1 MNNTTKYNLTIENL
15 HSEECVE
22 INVHNLKIE
31 DIKDTTLSINCLD
44 KNSIPPKKS
53 KEIHALLDIMIN
65 NYTVDIPENYIMP
78 DDFQQ
83 IIDNF
88 VEDLMFAS
96 KLTIPLVNYYFNNCE
111 TEMNEE
117 RWVAVIL
124 VLADTENKF
133 EISNK
138 ILYYLHAKDF
148 NTTLYNINSTLP
160 GWMINHMPN
169 DTHNDSYYDI
179 NARVEESI
187 SFIKSYLECPYL
199 NNINVHKNEDEFFE
213 HFYTENTEIN
223 INFINYLIN
232 DYKIDATENIK
243 NFLLGNKDSLIIN
256 INKANEENIELDSE
270 KISPEILNNQDTT
283 TKKLVWFSSESLKN
297 IATQI
302 IDCKR
307 TNPEKY
313 DQLKIYVSSL
323 EKEKPILEVKDY
335 SVFDSVVE
343 KAPNFCEV
351 VKYFKGSFVLNQ
363 SRAQL
368 EDSYLVTTP
377 ILLLGNPG
385 IGKTYFAKTLAKLLN
400 TSFYFMDANSIT
412 ANWVLSGGSSQ
423 WKSGE
428 AGNIFKFMNDS
439 RTISPVVIFDEIDK
453 LSSGKNYDTFS
464 VFHQLLEPEN
474 SRTFKDEFLNID
486 FDASNIIYILT
497 ANDVNS
503 IPDSLLSRMKV
514 FDIKNPNKE
523 DTRKIAQNIYSEV
536 IGKSPLFNPILNE
549 KQLLLLENLS
559 PRILKKLITES
570 VFNQAAD
577 VIDQVN
583 QELVISSDNYQ
594 DKKWGF

>member
-15 HSEECVE
+15 HSAECVE
-22 INVHNLKIE
+22 INVHNSKIE
-31 DIKDTTLSINCLD
+31 DIKDTTLSLNCLD

-53 KEIHALLDIMIN
+53 KEIHELLDIMIN

-148 NTTLYNINSTLP
+148 NTTLYKINSTLP

-169 DTHNDSYYDI
+169 DTNNDSYYDI

-199 NNINVHKNEDEFFE
+199 NNIDLHKNEDEFFE
-213 HFYTENTEIN
+213 DFYIEDTEIECP
-223 INFINYLIN
+223 YLN
-232 DYKIDATENIK
+232 
-243 NFLLGNKDSLIIN
+243 N
-256 INKANEENIELDSE
+256 INKANEENSELDSE

-335 SVFDSVVE
+335 SIFDSVVE

-453 LSSGKNYDTFS
+453 LNSGKNYDTFS

-523 DTRKIAQNIYSEV
+523 DTRKIAQNIYSDV
-536 IGKSPLFNPILNE
+536 IGKSPLFNPTLNE

-577 VIDQVN
+577 LIDQVN

>member
-1 MNNTTKYNLTIENL
+1 MNNTTKDNLTIKNL
-15 HSEECVE
+15 HSSDNTE
-22 INVHNLKIE
+22 INFNSKIE
-31 DIKDTTLSINCLD
+31 EMEDIALSSNGND
-44 KNSIPPKKS
+44 KNSIPPQKS
-53 KEIHALLDIMIN
+53 KEIHELLDTMIN
-65 NYTVDIPENYIMP
+65 NYTVSFSDNYIMP
-78 DDFQQ
+78 ADFQQ
-83 IIDNF
+83 IIDTSG
-88 VEDLMFAS
+88 EDVIFS
-96 KLTIPLVNYYFNNCE
+96 YKLTIPLVNYFFSNLE
-111 TEMNEE
+111 LEINEAT
-117 RWVAVIL
+117 WAAAIL
-124 VLADTENKF
+124 VLADREDKF

-138 ILYYLHAKDF
+138 ILYHLHVR
-148 NTTLYNINSTLP
+148 NLHGTLDRINSALP
-160 GWMINHMPN
+160 GWLINHMPN
-169 DTHNDSYYDI
+169 DTKNYSYYNI
-179 NARVEESI
+179 NATVGESL

-199 NNINVHKNEDEFFE
+199 NNIDIHKNEDEFFE
-213 HFYTENTEIN
+213 YFYTQNTKSS

-243 NFLLGNKDSLIIN
+243 RFLIGDKNLLITDIN
-256 INKANEENIELDSE
+256 QEISELNSE
-270 KISPEILNNQDTT
+270 KISPATLNNEDNI
-283 TKKLVWFSSESLKN
+283 KKLVWLSSQSFQHIEK
-297 IATQI
+297 QI
-302 IDCKR
+302 SECKK
-307 TNPEKY
+307 TNLEKY
-313 DQLKIYVSSL
+313 DQLKIYLNGL
-323 EKEKPILEVKDY
+323 EREKPILEVKDY
-335 SVFDSVVE
+335 SIFDNVLE
-343 KAPNFCEV
+343 KAPNFSEV
-351 VKYFKGSFVLNQ
+351 IKYFKGSFVLNQ
-363 SRAQL
+363 SRAKL

-428 AGNIFKFMNDS
+428 AGNIFKFMNAS
-439 RTISPVVIFDEIDK
+439 STISPVVIFDEIDK
-453 LSSGKNYDTFS
+453 LSSGKNYDTAS

-514 FDIKNPNKE
+514 FDIKNPSRE

-577 VIDQVN
+577 LIDKIN
-583 QELVISSDNYQ
+583 QELIICSDDYK